1 MGSCTSSPATA
12 DSGPST
18 KQTPY
23 SAPLTRLSEP
33 TPLPISTS
41 ASRPISSG
49 GAGGTSPPATANG
62 GSTFAQGLGAA
73 LAEPPGSAVVAN
85 GTGGGG
91 PGNKD
96 RSNMI
101 DRQID
106 DDSKKFKKEC
116 KILLL
121 GKVLLLGRIEGRS

>member
-1 MGSCTSSPATA
+1 MGACTSSPSTK
-12 DSGPST
+12 DTGPST

-23 SAPLTRLSEP
+23 SAPLTRLDP
-33 TPLPISTS
+33 TPLPASTS
-41 ASRPISSG
+41 GSRPISA
-49 GAGGTSPPATANG
+49 GAASPSTTANG

-85 GTGGGG
+85 GTGG

-96 RSNMI
+96 RSNLI

-106 DDSKKFKKEC
+106 DDSKKFRKEC

-121 GKVLLLGRIEGRS
+121 GTSYFWGKGKS